1 MSEIFYSQIIS
12 AKDGN
17 LIPLCKNRATN
28 QEVALHSKY
37 NPVREA
43 EAFAATVND
52 DCLFF
57 VVLGLGGGYHIE
69 KLIEK
74 VPASKILVVET
85 SKSSLSFLEQI
96 PTVKKISGKK
106 NIIMTSIENL
116 EETLLFSYK
125 PALHGNLTIL
135 SLRSW
140 EGFFKEEASLAREKI
155 NAAIKLLAADYS
167 VQSHFGK
174 IWQKNILTNLS
185 LAERAKSF
193 SEIKKAIF
201 PILSRK
207 KAAII
212 AAGPSLDDS
221 IKELKKNRGEYFII
235 ATDTAFSALEKQGLS
250 CDAVI
255 SIDGQ
260 SISRAHY
267 QGKLPSDTIYFFDLC
282 ACPSAIRKV
291 LTKSENLVL
300 TESGHPLAQYAS
312 FFSGKQNFPHIEAG
326 SGTVTIAAY
335 SLAKKIGF
343 KDTVFFGADFAY
355 FSGRPYTRGTYLEN
369 QFYSTSNRFKTAEK
383 AYTALTYRTPV
394 IKLAGNKITTEIL
407 EAYRLSLNDFIHK
420 PRQKT
425 SEAEEGRFNLR
436 DFKEKYRKEL
446 KKAFSNEN
454 DFDENSPAVMT
465 LLPLCAKLG
474 KNSAFLAYLNTLRYT
489 EQV

>member
-1 MSEIFYSQIIS
+1 MNGISYSQIIS

-17 LIPLCKNRATN
+17 LVPLCKNINTN
-28 QEVALHSKY
+28 QEIALHSKY

-43 EAFAATVND
+43 EAFAASVNS

-74 VPASKILVVET
+74 VPASKVLVVET
-85 SKSSLSFLEQI
+85 SKSSLLFLEQI
-96 PTVKKISGKK
+96 PTVKKIISNK
-106 NIIMTSIENL
+106 NVITSSLENL
-116 EETLLFSYK
+116 EESLLFSYK

-135 SLRSW
+135 ALRSW
-140 EGFFKEEASLAREKI
+140 EDIFKEEASLAREKI
-155 NAAIKLLAADYS
+155 KSAIKLLAADYS

-185 LAERAKSF
+185 QAEKAKSF
-193 SEIKKAIF
+193 SEIKKALS
-201 PILSRK
+201 PIISKK

-235 ATDTAFSALEKQGLS
+235 ATDTAFFSLKEQKLTS
-250 CDAVI
+250 DAVI

-260 SISRAHY
+260 SISGSHY
-267 QGKLPSDTIYFFDLC
+267 QGKVPCNTIYFFDLC

-335 SLAKKIGF
+335 NLAKKLGF
-343 KDTVFFGADFAY
+343 KDIVFFW
-355 FSGRPYTRGTYLEN
+355 S
-369 QFYSTSNRFKTAEK
+369 
-383 AYTALTYRTPV
+383 
-394 IKLAGNKITTEIL
+394 
-407 EAYRLSLNDFIHK
+407 
-420 PRQKT
+420 
-425 SEAEEGRFNLR
+425 
-436 DFKEKYRKEL
+436 
-446 KKAFSNEN
+446 
-454 DFDENSPAVMT
+454 
-465 LLPLCAKLG
+465 
-474 KNSAFLAYLNTLRYT
+474 
-489 EQV
+489 